1 MPAIINFLQQTGFY
15 MFGQDGNGKCL
26 IMIAIS
32 FILMYLAIVKGFEPL
47 LLLPISFGMLCT
59 NLPGADMFHEILF
72 PAVTSIGTFSAAR
85 PSQPPSLRR

>member
-15 MFGQDGNGKCL
+15 MFGQDGNWKCL

-47 LLLPISFGMLCT
+47 LLLP
-59 NLPGADMFHEILF
+59 
-72 PAVTSIGTFSAAR
+72 TSIGTFSAAR
-85 PSQPPSLRR
+85 PSRPPLLRR

>member
-15 MFGQDGNGKCL
+15 MFGQDGNWKCL

-47 LLLPISFGMLCT
+47 LLL
-59 NLPGADMFHEILF
+59 
-72 PAVTSIGTFSAAR
+72 AVTSIGTFSAAR
-85 PSQPPSLRR
+85 PSRPPSLRR